1 MSNTEEF
8 KFYQLLGN
16 SDPAYTATATGAL
29 TAATPALTPLM
40 LDTAAGKLIV
50 WDGADA
56 GAAVG
61 ILAVDADQTS
71 AQLTFYKSGSFRIE
85 DVLWPAAVNDDAI
98 KRSAFAGT
106 PISIV

>member
-1 MSNTEEF
+1 MPNTEEF
-8 KFYQLLGN
+8 KFYQPLGN
-16 SDPAYTATATGAL
+16 SDPAYTATASGAL
-29 TAATPALTPLM
+29 TDATPALTPLM
-40 LDTAAGKLIV
+40 LDTTAGKLVV

-71 AQLTFYKSGSFRIE
+71 DQLTFYKSGSFRIE
-85 DVLWPAAVNDDAI
+85 DVLWPAAVTDDVI
-98 KRSAFAGT
+98 KRSAFTGT